1 MTIKQSAEDYL
12 EAILVVGTT
21 KEHVRSIDIVKKL
34 NLSKPSVSV
43 AMKKLRQN
51 GYINMDSEGFITLT
65 DTGREIAEK
74 IYDRHKFISKW
85 LEELGVSKEVA
96 LADACRIEH
105 VLSDETFNAIKSNY
119 EVTDKE

>member
-85 LEELGVSKEVA
+85 LEEMGVSKEVA

-119 EVTDKE
+119 QVTDKE